1 MRQTVLVNTR
11 IFPFLAALLPMGLMA
26 CGGGDG
32 VAATA
37 KKGDAFCKLA
47 EKADAASD
55 DLSDLFDSGDVPDS
69 GDVEDALDDLQ
80 KASAAAE
87 KKAPKDIADTVKDV
101 NKNLADV
108 IELFDDNDFDLVAV
122 ASDPDFADI
131 QADGQDASDDLE
143 QYLDDKCGIDPDSA
157 SDSPDETTG
166 SGDDGSSGGSVPEGF
181 VTAENFLDLYAIGA
195 GVEIT
200 DEMKECF
207 AEKTSDISQEDFDA
221 AVNGSPSEAVS
232 TAIGLAIL
240 SCDIP
245 FTQS

>member
-1 MRQTVLVNTR
+1 MRQTDQVNTR
-11 IFPFLAALLPMGLMA
+11 ILPFLAAVLPMGLMA

-55 DLSDLFDSGDVPDS
+55 DLSELFDSGVPDS

-122 ASDPDFADI
+122 ASDPDFADL
-131 QADGQDASDDLE
+131 QADGEDASDDLE

-166 SGDDGSSGGSVPEGF
+166 EDSSGGSVPEGF

-195 GVEIT
+195 GVEVT

-221 AVNGSPSEAVS
+221 AVNGAPSDEVS

-240 SCDIP
+240 GCDIP
-245 FTQS
+245 IVQS

>member
-1 MRQTVLVNTR
+1 
-11 IFPFLAALLPMGLMA
+11 MGLMA
-26 CGGGDG
+26 CGGGDE

-47 EKADAASD
+47 EKADEASD
-55 DLSDLFDSGDVPDS
+55 DLTDLFDSGVPDS
-69 GDVEDALDDLQ
+69 GDLEDALDDLQ

-87 KKAPKDIADTVKDV
+87 LKAPKDIADTVKDV
-101 NKNLADV
+101 NKNLDDLV
-108 IELFDDNDFDLVAV
+108 GLFEDKDFDLIAV
-122 ASDPDFADI
+122 ASDPDFEDL
-131 QADGQDASDDLE
+131 QADSEDASDELE
-143 QYLDDKCGIDPDSA
+143 EYLDDKCGIDPDSG

-166 SGDDGSSGGSVPEGF
+166 DDSSGGSVPGGF

-195 GVEIT
+195 GVEVT

-221 AVNGSPSEAVS
+221 AVNGSPSDEVS

-245 FTQS
+245 VAGG